1 MNFWFRTLD
10 YARCPAYGFS
20 PETSARALLRRSR
33 AISRG
38 KCPPNARLS
47 SGGVLPPA
55 RSRKIRASGCG
66 HVLQVMIPQLRGS
79 SRHRCLQQH
88 SGCDGSG
95 PEATWAC
102 ASGKTLLVSY
112 SSAKR
117 SNQEGCAFS
126 TLLSEIKYDG
136 HRPSWQIARWSRSRQ
151 HWGIEQFEPGVR
163 PRPWGTQSIFR
174 RRRGADALRASR

>member
-1 MNFWFRTLD
+1 MRDVPRTDFRPKRPRAHCCADRVQFPEENEPPMQGCRVTVCCPQR
-10 YARCPAYGFS
+10 ARENSRFRLRSCTAGDDPAAEAVIPASALFS
-20 PETSARALLRRSR
+20 STAA
-33 AISRG
+33 AMKG
-38 KCPPNARLS
+38 
-47 SGGVLPPA
+47 
-55 RSRKIRASGCG
+55 
-66 HVLQVMIPQLRGS
+66 
-79 SRHRCLQQH
+79 
-88 SGCDGSG
+88 G

-117 SNQEGCAFS
+117 FSQEGCAFS

-136 HRPSWQIARWSRSRQ
+136 HRPSWQIVRWSCRSRQ